1 MEEQTG
7 TEMVLEEQKE
17 TAETQDSTLGEQQND
32 APEVSADETEAQG
45 NASEVSADE
54 TEAQGNIPEV
64 SADETEA
71 QGNASEVSADET
83 EAQGNIPEVSSDETE
98 AQGNIPEVSADETEA
113 QEIEAG
119 LAADNTAEEA
129 EDIEAQIPEKPKN
142 PNAKWYILQAYSG
155 YEGRVEQTIQE
166 KLKIEGLEH
175 LVDEIFIPSED
186 VIRTKDGKKRKVN
199 QKYFP
204 GYVLVHMELT
214 PALWHLLM
222 DVNRV
227 SGFIGG
233 TQKNPLP
240 LDERELEAIRSQV
253 NERFQQKATEEEF
266 SLGQK
271 VTITEGS
278 FGNFSGTIDEINLE
292 RRKLKVLVS
301 IFGRPTPV
309 EVEFEKVKHVVE

>member
-1 MEEQTG
+1 MI
-7 TEMVLEEQKE
+7 LEEQKE
-17 TAETQDSTLGEQQND
+17 MLETDDGILGEEQSD
-32 APEVSADETEAQG
+32 APELDIYNTEAELDITDVKAFENTVESNTPETQ
-45 NASEVSADE
+45 SETNS
-54 TEAQGNIPEV
+54 
-64 SADETEA
+64 
-71 QGNASEVSADET
+71 
-83 EAQGNIPEVSSDETE
+83 
-98 AQGNIPEVSADETEA
+98 
-113 QEIEAG
+113 
-119 LAADNTAEEA
+119 DNTIETSEQAES
-129 EDIEAQIPEKPKN
+129 IEEQIPEKPMN

-155 YEGRVEQTIQE
+155 YEGRVEQTINE
-166 KLKIEGLEH
+166 KLKIEGLEY

-186 VIRTKDGKKRKVN
+186 VICTKEGKKRKVN

-204 GYVLVHMELT
+204 GYVLINMELT
-214 PALWHLLM
+214 PKLWHLLM

-240 LDERELEAIRSQV
+240 LDERELETIRSQV
-253 NERFQQKATEEEF
+253 NERFQQKATEDEF
-266 SLGQK
+266 SIGQK

-278 FGNFSGTIDEINLE
+278 FGNFSGTINEINLE

>member
-7 TEMVLEEQKE
+7 TKMVLEEQKE
-17 TAETQDSTLGEQQND
+17 TAETQDSTLGKQQDD
-32 APEVSADETEAQG
+32 APEVSTDETEAQG
-45 NASEVSADE
+45 NVPEVSTDE
-54 TEAQGNIPEV
+54 TEAQANVLEV
-64 SADETEA
+64 STDETA
-71 QGNASEVSADET
+71 
-83 EAQGNIPEVSSDETE
+83 
-98 AQGNIPEVSADETEA
+98 A

-119 LAADNTAEEA
+119 PAADNTAETSEEA
-129 EDIEAQIPEKPKN
+129 EAIEAQIPEKPKN

-240 LDERELEAIRSQV
+240 LDERELEEIRSQV

-309 EVEFEKVKHVVE
+309 EVEFEKVKQVVE

>member
-1 MEEQTG
+1 
-7 TEMVLEEQKE
+7 MVLEEQKE

-32 APEVSADETEAQG
+32 AQEVSTDETEAQG
-45 NASEVSADE
+45 NA
-54 TEAQGNIPEV
+54 PE
-64 SADETEA
+64 DCT
-71 QGNASEVSADET
+71 DK
-83 EAQGNIPEVSSDETE
+83 
-98 AQGNIPEVSADETEA
+98 TEA

-119 LAADNTAEEA
+119 PVADHAAETTEEA

-175 LVDEIFIPSED
+175 LVDEIFIPSEE

-240 LDERELEAIRSQV
+240 LEERELEEIRSQV

-309 EVEFEKVKHVVE
+309 EVEFEKVKHVLE

>member
-1 MEEQTG
+1 LPDKLEEEQTG
-7 TEMVLEEQKE
+7 TKMVLEEQKE
-17 TAETQDSTLGEQQND
+17 TAETQDSTLGEQQN
-32 APEVSADETEAQG
+32 EAQ
-45 NASEVSADE
+45 NVS
-54 TEAQGNIPEV
+54 T
-64 SADETEA
+64 
-71 QGNASEVSADET
+71 
-83 EAQGNIPEVSSDETE
+83 
-98 AQGNIPEVSADETEA
+98 DETEA
-113 QEIEAG
+113 QEIETGPVADH
-119 LAADNTAEEA
+119 AAETTEEA

-175 LVDEIFIPSED
+175 LVDEIFIPSEE

-240 LDERELEAIRSQV
+240 LDERELEEIRSQV

-309 EVEFEKVKHVVE
+309 EVEFEKVKHVLE